1 MKSKTS
7 ITLSTSLLEEI
18 QRTFGDINRSE
29 LIETAVR
36 EYLAR
41 KAREARDKCEL
52 DILNRRAAAVNKE
65 AREVLSYH
73 VQL

>member
-18 QRTFGDINRSE
+18 RRTFGDINRSE

-41 KAREARDKCEL
+41 KVREARDKCEL
-52 DILNRRAAAVNKE
+52 DTLNRHATALNKE
-65 AREVLSYH
+65 AKEVLSYQ
-73 VQL
+73 VKL